1 MHKRKSMTNF
11 SFLSIFKTTSL
22 HLPPFCVD
30 PGQFI
35 SMYLSCNPGR
45 VLHSFEDL
53 VGFIPCKIG
62 RTIVFLNALEGSRLL
77 FPMSIFSTKM

>member
-1 MHKRKSMTNF
+1 MHKRKSVTNF
-11 SFLSIFKTTSL
+11 SFLSILKTTSL

-35 SMYLSCNPGR
+35 PMYLSCNPGR
-45 VLHSFEDL
+45 VLYSFKDV
-53 VGFIPCKIG
+53 VGFFPCKIG